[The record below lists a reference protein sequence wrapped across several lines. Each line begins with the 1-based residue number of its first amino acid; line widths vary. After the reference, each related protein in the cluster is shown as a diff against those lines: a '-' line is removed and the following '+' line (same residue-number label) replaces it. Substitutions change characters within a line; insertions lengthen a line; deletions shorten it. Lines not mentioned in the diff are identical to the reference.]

1 MVKQCGKST
10 YNVNYTFKVLY
21 ALGIM
26 FIVMGH
32 CNNGGFSVLNEFFP
46 FRTFYLGLFV
56 FASGYFYNQEN
67 ELNVKQFIIK
77 KFKKLIIPLY
87 LWNFFYGFVLNII
100 KIYGFFPKVHV
111 NLENLLLTP
120 IIHGHQFV
128 LNLAGWFIVPLF
140 MIHIINILIRKSF
153 KILNV
158 EINEFFFFGIM
169 LLMGFAGVTLSA
181 HGYNNSWYLVL
192 DRVLYFL
199 PFYAL
204 GIIYKKYEKYDKID
218 NIKYFSVILLLSLII
233 IYKYGSM
240 PSVTPSWAK
249 FYTSN
254 VIKPFYTCMLGI
266 AFWLRI
272 SKILTPAIGN
282 SRTINLLANNTY
294 TIMINHLAG
303 FMILKSVF
311 AILSKYTKYCSNFD
325 LVSYKTNIW
334 YFYLPHNLSQFLVL
348 YVITGIIFSIIFQ
361 NFIKYLYKKF
371 IYKYI

>member
-1 MVKQCGKST
+1 
-10 YNVNYTFKVLY
+10 
-21 ALGIM
+21 
-26 FIVMGH
+26 
-32 CNNGGFSVLNEFFP
+32 
-46 FRTFYLGLFV
+46 
-56 FASGYFYNQEN
+56 
-67 ELNVKQFIIK
+67 
-77 KFKKLIIPLY
+77 
-87 LWNFFYGFVLNII
+87 
-100 KIYGFFPKVHV
+100 
-111 NLENLLLTP
+111 
-120 IIHGHQFV
+120 
-128 LNLAGWFIVPLF
+128 
-140 MIHIINILIRKSF
+140 
-153 KILNV
+153 
-158 EINEFFFFGIM
+158 
-169 LLMGFAGVTLSA
+169 
-181 HGYNNSWYLVL
+181 
-192 DRVLYFL
+192 
-199 PFYAL
+199 
-204 GIIYKKYEKYDKID
+204 
-218 NIKYFSVILLLSLII
+218 
-233 IYKYGSM
+233 M